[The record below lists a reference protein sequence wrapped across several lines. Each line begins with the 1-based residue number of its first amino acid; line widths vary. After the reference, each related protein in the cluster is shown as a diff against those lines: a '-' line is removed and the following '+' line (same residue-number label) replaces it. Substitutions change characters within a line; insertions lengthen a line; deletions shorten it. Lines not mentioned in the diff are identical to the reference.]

1 MEGQVAFSDG
11 SSASL
16 VRGEMKLEDDEED
29 FRSCCEDEEV
39 WKEIEEIVK
48 KSQRKILMNF
58 Q

>member
-1 MEGQVAFSDG
+1 
-11 SSASL
+11 
-16 VRGEMKLEDDEED
+16 MKLEGDEED